1 MATKVNDNT
10 TVREVSTHLDLE
22 EYNDELGQ
30 SNKDHYDDIE
40 YDAIKESINE
50 GLVEINKLS
59 GRQLSLI
66 DHPLQDWREI
76 ISWI

>member
-1 MATKVNDNT
+1 MATKVNDSF

-40 YDAIKESINE
+40 YDAIIESINR
-50 GLVEINKLS
+50 GLTNINELN
-59 GRQLSLI
+59 GRQLALI
-66 DHPLQDWREI
+66 NHELKDWRTI
-76 ISWI
+76 IS